1 MTPRPRQRR
10 SSRTIQLP
18 TGKTVEV
25 HYFSSDGPA
34 VRHSTAAPAP
44 PAAAGDLDHCPECA
58 SDSVYPIAW
67 HDAGDRSYELTLRCP
82 NCEWTEV
89 DTHDWD
95 TVQRLEER
103 LDRGE
108 RALIVDLQA
117 LARAN
122 VQEDFDRFIAALHAG
137 HVWPMD
143 F

>member
-1 MTPRPRQRR
+1 MTPRPHQRR
-10 SSRTIQLP
+10 SSRIIELP

-25 HYFSSDGPA
+25 HYFTSDGPA
-34 VRHSTAAPAP
+34 VRGAAP
-44 PAAAGDLDHCPECA
+44 PAPAAAAADLDHCPECA
-58 SDSVYPIAW
+58 SDAVYPIAW
-67 HDAGDRSYELTLRCP
+67 DDTGDRSFELTLRCP

-95 TVQRLEER
+95 TVQRLEDR

-108 RALIVDLQA
+108 RALIADLQA

-122 VQEDFDRFIAALHAG
+122 AQEDFDRFIAALRAG